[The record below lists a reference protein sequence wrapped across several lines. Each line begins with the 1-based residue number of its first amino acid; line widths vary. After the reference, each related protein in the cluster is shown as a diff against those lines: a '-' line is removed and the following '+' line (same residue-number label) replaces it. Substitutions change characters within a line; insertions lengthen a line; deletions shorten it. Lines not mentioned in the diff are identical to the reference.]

1 MMVLA
6 LQGGMAVGKTTA
18 ARCVAA
24 HAPDVTVFYE
34 DNAPALAALQGRR
47 LDKHRFADYCKIQRA
62 FIQQEI
68 DRYARAAACP
78 CALVDLGPQE
88 IEFYTLYY
96 PRSIGQDWPVEQ
108 ALAQELAALRQCRID
123 RTLFLQASA
132 PVLRQRKEGDASRD
146 RGFFEHTVHH
156 LLPAKERWFAAQPR
170 IDFLQTDTLTPSQ
183 TAAAV
188 LAWVQKCQKERKPW
202 NC

>member
-1 MMVLA
+1 MVLA

-18 ARCVAA
+18 ARYVAA
-24 HAPDVTVFYE
+24 HAPDVTVFLE
-34 DNAPALAALQGRR
+34 DNSPALAALRGRG
-47 LDKHRFADYCKIQRA
+47 LDKQRFADYCEIQRA

-88 IEFYTLYY
+88 IEFYTLHY
-96 PRSIGQDWPVEQ
+96 PASIGQDWPVEQ
-108 ALAQELAALRQCRID
+108 VLAPELAALRVCRID

-132 PVLRQRKEGDASRD
+132 PVLRRRKEVDTGRE
-146 RGFFEHTVHH
+146 RGFFEHTVRH
-156 LLPAKERWFAAQPR
+156 LLPAKEQWFTAQPR
-170 IDFLQTDTLTPSQ
+170 VDFLQTDDLTQPR

-188 LAWVQKCQKERKPW
+188 FAWVQQCQEEYR
-202 NC
+202 

>member
-1 MMVLA
+1 MVLV

-18 ARCVAA
+18 AQYVAA

-34 DNAPALAALQGRR
+34 DNAPALAALRGRG
-47 LDKHRFADYCKIQRA
+47 LDKHRFADYCEIQRA

-88 IEFYTLYY
+88 IEFYTLHY
-96 PRSIGQDWPVEQ
+96 PASIGQDWPVEQ
-108 ALAQELAALRQCRID
+108 ALAPELTALRACRID
-123 RTLFLQASA
+123 RTLFLQAST
-132 PVLRQRKEGDASRD
+132 PVLRQRKEADTSRD
-146 RGFFEHTVHH
+146 RGFFEHTVRH
-156 LLPAKERWFAAQPR
+156 LLPAKEQWFAAQPR
-170 IDFLQTDTLTPSQ
+170 VDFLQTDDSTQPQ

-188 LAWVQKCQKERKPW
+188 LAWVQQCQKEYR
-202 NC
+202 

>member
-1 MMVLA
+1 MVLA
-6 LQGGMAVGKTTA
+6 LQGSMAVGKTTA
-18 ARCVAA
+18 ARYVAA

-34 DNAPALAALQGRR
+34 DNAPALAALRGRG
-47 LDKHRFADYCKIQRA
+47 LDKHRFTEYCEIQRA

-88 IEFYTLYY
+88 IEFYTLHY
-96 PRSIGQDWPVEQ
+96 PASIGQDWPVEQ
-108 ALAQELAALRQCRID
+108 ALATELAALRACRID
-123 RTLFLQASA
+123 RTLFLQAST
-132 PVLRQRKEGDASRD
+132 PVLRQRKDADTTRD
-146 RGFFEHTVHH
+146 RGFFEHTVQH

-170 IDFLQTDTLTPSQ
+170 VDFLQTDTLTQQQ

-188 LAWVQKCQKERKPW
+188 LAWVQRCRKESI
-202 NC
+202 

>member
-1 MMVLA
+1 MVLA

-18 ARCVAA
+18 ARYVAA

-34 DNAPALAALQGRR
+34 DNAPALAALRGRG
-47 LDKHRFADYCKIQRA
+47 LDKHRFAEYCEIQRA

-88 IEFYTLYY
+88 IEFYTLHY
-96 PRSIGQDWPVEQ
+96 PASIGQDWPVEQ
-108 ALAQELAALRQCRID
+108 ALAAELAALRACRID
-123 RTLFLQASA
+123 RTLFLQAST
-132 PVLRQRKEGDASRD
+132 PVLRQRKDADTTRD
-146 RGFFEHTVHH
+146 RGFFEHTVQH

-170 IDFLQTDTLTPSQ
+170 MDFLQTDTLTQPQ
-183 TAAAV
+183 TAVAV
-188 LAWVQKCQKERKPW
+188 LAWVQRCRKESI
-202 NC
+202 